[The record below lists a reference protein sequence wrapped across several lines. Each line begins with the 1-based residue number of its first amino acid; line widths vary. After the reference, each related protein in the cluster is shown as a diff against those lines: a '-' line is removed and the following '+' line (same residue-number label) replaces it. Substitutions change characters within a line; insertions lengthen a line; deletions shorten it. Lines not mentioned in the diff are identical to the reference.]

1 MTDHPDLP
9 GNTSDAARQ
18 TGLRRGHGRT
28 MLMALRQVV
37 DGLPGAMLGA
47 LVYALWAVYANRA
60 AGPETAITVGAV
72 HWLASTLLTYYG
84 TAIMR
89 RFFRRGRSARQGAV
103 LAFCGGMG
111 CTYAV
116 LWGVHAA
123 IGTPQVVMTLAAG
136 FIPTLLFCL
145 GYALLLARTTLPS
158 TASAHA

>member
-60 AGPETAITVGAV
+60 
-72 HWLASTLLTYYG
+72 
-84 TAIMR
+84 
-89 RFFRRGRSARQGAV
+89 GR
-103 LAFCGGMG
+103 
-111 CTYAV
+111 
-116 LWGVHAA
+116 
-123 IGTPQVVMTLAAG
+123 P
-136 FIPTLLFCL
+136 
-145 GYALLLARTTLPS
+145 
-158 TASAHA
+158 